1 MSCPFEL
8 TVICD
13 NHAGEGL
20 LPEHGLSL
28 HIRAD
33 GLKILFDTGSGETL
47 PHNAAALDVD
57 FSQISHLILSHGH
70 YDHTGGVEQVLAAN
84 TLCQLITHPFAFSE
98 RYSRH
103 ADRPIKRIG
112 MPDNIRATLQ
122 LLNPD
127 RLHCFSGVLL
137 LSENIGITGSVPRT
151 YLFEDTGG
159 PFYLDEAGQLVDL
172 LPDDQALWINTPQGL
187 VIVLGCCHSGV
198 VNTVEYIRQLNDGA
212 GIAGIIGGLHL
223 LHPSAERLKQTIAYL
238 KKLKPQFI
246 YAGHCTGDDVIVMLR
261 ENLRDT
267 AVGQFHAGMHIGT
280 GEVASL
286 TSNIR

>member
-1 MSCPFEL
+1 MSDK
-8 TVICD
+8 V
-13 NHAGEGL
+13 
-20 LPEHGLSL
+20 
-28 HIRAD
+28 RA
-33 GLKILFDTGSGETL
+33 
-47 PHNAAALDVD
+47 A
-57 FSQISHLILSHGH
+57 
-70 YDHTGGVEQVLAAN
+70 
-84 TLCQLITHPFAFSE
+84 
-98 RYSRH
+98 
-103 ADRPIKRIG
+103 
-112 MPDNIRATLQ
+112 LQ
-122 LLNPD
+122 LLDPD

>member
-57 FSQISHLILSHGH
+57 FSQISHLSEVEGENPE
-70 YDHTGGVEQVLAAN
+70 YNGVEQVLAAN
-84 TLCQLITHPFAFSE
+84 TFCQLIAHPFVVSE

-223 LHPSAERLKQTIAYL
+223 LHASAERLKQTIAYL